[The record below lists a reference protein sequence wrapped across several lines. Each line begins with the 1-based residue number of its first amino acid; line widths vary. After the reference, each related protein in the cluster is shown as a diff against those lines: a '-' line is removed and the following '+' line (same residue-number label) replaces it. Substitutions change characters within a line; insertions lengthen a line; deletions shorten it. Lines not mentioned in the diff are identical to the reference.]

1 MTQTSCLSLKKN
13 APGAESSIT
22 DANLHIISHIVCTLF
37 TWYHLGSARS
47 TTPVTWWP
55 RAPDPWPAPPHPAF
69 FAPRVAGWETS
80 GCPLQGAR
88 KEPVHTPHSPALPTP
103 SLPKACV
110 LKTHEK
116 APESPWCPA
125 SVPGRPPRGPAPCRA
140 THSASFCMVIAR
152 PPDLPPGLSGS
163 GLTPSP
169 YFCSLHLS
177 RLRGH
182 TQLAV
187 PRPQIADCGLGQLG
201 PLRQEGSRSRSR
213 ATATA
218 PPSRDHRA
226 FPRLYG
232 RTQGAHPETQR
243 VACHPRGGRELD
255 ETNVVTC
262 ACLFQGLPYS
272 PPCRG

>member
-1 MTQTSCLSLKKN
+1 M
-13 APGAESSIT
+13 
-22 DANLHIISHIVCTLF
+22 
-37 TWYHLGSARS
+37 
-47 TTPVTWWP
+47 
-55 RAPDPWPAPPHPAF
+55 
-69 FAPRVAGWETS
+69 
-80 GCPLQGAR
+80 
-88 KEPVHTPHSPALPTP
+88 HTPHSPALPTP
-103 SLPKACV
+103 SLPKACI

-116 APESPWCPA
+116 VPESPWCPA
-125 SVPGRPPRGPAPCRA
+125 SVPGRPPHGPAPCRA
-140 THSASFCMVIAR
+140 THPASFCMVIAC

-163 GLTPSP
+163 GLTPRP

-218 PPSRDHRA
+218 PPSREHRA

-232 RTQGAHPETQR
+232 HTQGAHPETLR
-243 VACHPRGGRELD
+243 VACHPRGGHELD
-255 ETNVVTC
+255 EKGHWSHVLASSRASPTAPGAEGDVHTRAPPGPLGSCGLTRASSKHWVHKSSRWQVSGLSV
-262 ACLFQGLPYS
+262 CLTLYQVLATG
-272 PPCRG
+272 RGWGSLLTSEKWLQIQETPWRPTTIGHRV